1 MKKKKRFNKKWLKKF
16 IRLVTL
22 FVLGFWAGFVIY
34 LISSIIPDL
43 NVDETPSTQS
53 SMCNKDAL
61 SIISTYTKSTTKNFE
76 IKSAPNKVPAT
87 TDSEASTVSSQDKS
101 EVTQISEADVSA
113 TTSSTVSSPS
123 IVAKPSFEEE
133 HADEIKLLSAIIFAE
148 AGGVSKTHPNEDA
161 DLWQQYVGY
170 VVMNRVDSK
179 GFPNSI
185 HDVLYQRGQYD
196 SKTKERVEKGKVTEQ
211 STRNAI
217 IVLKNYYSG
226 QIPVPRN
233 MVFQAEF
240 PQGTSVYVHIG
251 NTYFCCN

>member
-1 MKKKKRFNKKWLKKF
+1 MKKKKGFNKKWLKKF
-16 IRLVTL
+16 IWLVVL
-22 FVLGFWAGFVIY
+22 FVLGFWVGFVIY

-43 NVDETPSTQS
+43 NDDKTPSTQS
-53 SMCNKDAL
+53 LMCDKDAI
-61 SIISTYTKSTTKNFE
+61 STISTYTKSVTKKVE
-76 IKSAPNKVPAT
+76 IKSAPNKVPIAT
-87 TDSEASTVSSQDKS
+87 NSETSTVSSQDKA
-101 EVTQISEADVSA
+101 EVTQVSEADVSA
-113 TTSSTVSSPS
+113 TTSTVSSTP
-123 IVAKPSFEEE
+123 IVVQPSFEEE

-148 AGGVSKTHPNEDA
+148 AGGVSRTHPNEDA

-170 VVMNRVDSK
+170 VIMNRVDSK

-196 SKTKERVEKGKVTEQ
+196 SKTKEKVEKGKVTEQ
-211 STRNAI
+211 STKNAI

-251 NTYFCCN
+251 NTYFCCK